1 MEKIMAK
8 KAIFSLLLML
18 LWMPFVCAQQST
30 ENKTLKPCKTL
41 TNAKAIDIPM
51 PIFAKAAKVAK
62 AFGKVEVKVL
72 IDEKGDVI
80 SADAASGNPL
90 LFNSAI
96 EAAKK
101 AKYSPTLC
109 DEIPEK
115 TNGLI
120 VYDFPEPE
128 ISGYFIPTK
137 IEDFADVTRDNN
149 FYEAVLNL
157 SENDKIAFGLS
168 DKNFHGEKTLTR
180 GEFAEFL
187 RKTLD
192 SLSNRAKLANVNPK
206 DIELYKPLNKH
217 KLAAVT
223 EIKDFD
229 EFQPFADSVKV
240 LLEKYNI
247 ALVNEKASFNASSVM
262 SNNEIIEIW
271 QAIFGD
277 DALPINFPKLKI
289 NTRIFTRGD
298 FAIFLNESLDVLTYK
313 VLPN

>member
-1 MEKIMAK
+1 MAK
-8 KAIFSLLLML
+8 KLLFSML
-18 LWMPFVCAQQST
+18 LTSIFFSIVFAQQT
-30 ENKTLKPCKTL
+30 IENKAVQPCKVFS
-41 TNAKAIDIPM
+41 NGKAVDLPM
-51 PIFAKAAKVAK
+51 PVYPKEAKISK

-80 SADAASGNPL
+80 SADASSGNAL

-101 AKYSPTLC
+101 AKYIPSMC
-109 DEIPEK
+109 DDKPQK

-128 ISGYFIPTK
+128 NSQYFVPAK
-137 IEDFADVTRDNN
+137 LEDFTDLKRDDK

-157 SENDKIAFGLS
+157 SENNQIAYGLP

-192 SLSNRAKLANVNPK
+192 SLSNRAKLASINLMDVQ
-206 DIELYKPLNKH
+206 LYKPLNKN
-217 KLAAVT
+217 KLAAIS

-229 EFQPFADSVKV
+229 ELQPFANSVKI
-240 LLEKYNI
+240 LLETYNI
-247 ALVNEKASFNASSVM
+247 VLVNDAKNFNASSVM
-262 SNNEIIEIW
+262 SNNEILEIW
-271 QAIFGD
+271 QAIFGE

>member
-1 MEKIMAK
+1 MAK
-8 KAIFSLLLML
+8 KAIFSMLLML
-18 LWMPFVCAQQST
+18 AVSIVCFSQQQV
-30 ENKTLKPCKTL
+30 ENKTVQPCKVVS
-41 TNAKAIDIPM
+41 NGKALDLPM
-51 PIFAKAAKVAK
+51 PVYPKEAKTSK
-62 AFGKVEVKVL
+62 AFGKVEVKIL
-72 IDEKGDVI
+72 IDENGDVI
-80 SADAASGNPL
+80 SAEAKSGNAL

-101 AKYSPTLC
+101 AKYIPTMC
-109 DEIPEK
+109 DDKPEK
-115 TNGLI
+115 TDALI

-128 ISGYFIPTK
+128 NTDYFVVSK
-137 IEDFADVTRDNN
+137 IEDFPDLKRDDK

-157 SENDKIAFGLS
+157 SENNKIAFGLP

-192 SLSNRAKLANVNPK
+192 LLSTRAAFSKIDIK
-206 DIELYKPLNKH
+206 QIELYKPLNKY
-217 KLAAVT
+217 KLANVA

-229 EFQPFADSVKV
+229 ESQPFANSVQV

-247 ALVNEKASFNASSVM
+247 VLVNDNKSFNPNFVM

-271 QAIFGD
+271 QSIFGD
-277 DALPINFPKLKI
+277 DALPVNFPKLKI